1 MKILKFLFLLLFTI
15 SAGTIFTSQ
24 AMAQND
30 EGGTLIRTLKS
41 PEKIP
46 QIAKQDKFRDPNAV
60 KVLTWLYLTQYPDY
74 ASFKML
80 KDFLAVSTDWP
91 QETMLKRKLEN
102 KFPSSARPYEVKNW
116 FDSHPPVTATGLNL
130 YMNALDQLG
139 YRSEAARTLRTFW
152 YDANLSNNDTA
163 LLAERYKSY
172 FNEQDHINRANNL
185 IWDGKTSSAKAL
197 FPFISESRRKV
208 LQARIMLANEE
219 NGVDQAIE
227 AIPESRRLDPGL
239 IYERVRWRRRAG
251 LDSGALEL
259 LNDTRVNQSDHP
271 DKWWME
277 RHILLRRA
285 IERGDY
291 KKALN
296 IVQQHRQNTDFP
308 FTQAESIKGWL
319 TLINE
324 PSGDRASKI
333 FTRLYDA
340 VETPMSKTRAAYWA
354 GRAFQKSGELAT
366 AEKWYAR
373 AADDPLFYYG
383 QLANDRLGRSRLN
396 IRWVEADEAL
406 ANKSALVYHPFA
418 SAIRVLTNAGLPEYN
433 DAFFVKL
440 LAMAKT
446 EADFQ
451 YVAWLGKASHRFDY
465 AVRAAKLMYNEH
477 GKMLRIG
484 YPNLPHLN
492 PEDTSQSHILGLI
505 RQESIF
511 NPRAGS
517 HVGAKGLMQL
527 MPPTAKEQAQKLGLP
542 YSLSRLLD
550 DPEYNT
556 TLGTAY
562 IERMLR
568 YYDGNYVLATAA
580 YNAGFGRVNGWIKT
594 FGDPRDPRIDIV
606 DWIESLPVYETRNY
620 VQRVLEAS
628 RVYDEMFNATPPS
641 YLSRNYRL

>member
-1 MKILKFLFLLLFTI
+1 
-15 SAGTIFTSQ
+15 
-24 AMAQND
+24 
-30 EGGTLIRTLKS
+30 
-41 PEKIP
+41 
-46 QIAKQDKFRDPNAV
+46 
-60 KVLTWLYLTQYPDY
+60 
-74 ASFKML
+74 
-80 KDFLAVSTDWP
+80 
-91 QETMLKRKLEN
+91 
-102 KFPSSARPYEVKNW
+102 
-116 FDSHPPVTATGLNL
+116 
-130 YMNALDQLG
+130 
-139 YRSEAARTLRTFW
+139 
-152 YDANLSNNDTA
+152 
-163 LLAERYKSY
+163 
-172 FNEQDHINRANNL
+172 
-185 IWDGKTSSAKAL
+185 
-197 FPFISESRRKV
+197 
-208 LQARIMLANEE
+208 
-219 NGVDQAIE
+219 
-227 AIPESRRLDPGL
+227 
-239 IYERVRWRRRAG
+239 
-251 LDSGALEL
+251 
-259 LNDTRVNQSDHP
+259 
-271 DKWWME
+271 
-277 RHILLRRA
+277 
-285 IERGDY
+285 
-291 KKALN
+291 
-296 IVQQHRQNTDFP
+296 
-308 FTQAESIKGWL
+308 
-319 TLINE
+319 
-324 PSGDRASKI
+324 
-333 FTRLYDA
+333 
-340 VETPMSKTRAAYWA
+340 
-354 GRAFQKSGELAT
+354 
-366 AEKWYAR
+366 
-373 AADDPLFYYG
+373 
-383 QLANDRLGRSRLN
+383 ANDRLGRSRLN

-594 FGDPRDPRIDIV
+594 
-606 DWIESLPVYETRNY
+606 
-620 VQRVLEAS
+620 
-628 RVYDEMFNATPPS
+628 
-641 YLSRNYRL
+641 